1 MNSVQKGKS
10 RPPPLPPRQSSSTA
24 MASTES
30 DEPPP
35 YELVAH
41 QQRALEKA
49 TAPST
54 RPNPAVVP
62 GLEHNDP
69 RSSSQQSLVP
79 EPGDQSGRRTLL
91 LIYIHGF
98 MGDETSFRSFPAHGK
113 WDHRTFISTLQQQ
126 AIVSGLESSSDM

>member
-1 MNSVQKGKS
+1 
-10 RPPPLPPRQSSSTA
+10 
-24 MASTES
+24 MASTEG
-30 DEPPP
+30 DDPPP

-54 RPNPAVVP
+54 RPNPAVAP

-79 EPGDQSGRRTLL
+79 EPDEQNGRRTLL

-113 WDHRTFISTLQQQ
+113 WNLRKFISKLQQR
-126 AIVSGLESSSDM
+126 AIVPGFESCTDM